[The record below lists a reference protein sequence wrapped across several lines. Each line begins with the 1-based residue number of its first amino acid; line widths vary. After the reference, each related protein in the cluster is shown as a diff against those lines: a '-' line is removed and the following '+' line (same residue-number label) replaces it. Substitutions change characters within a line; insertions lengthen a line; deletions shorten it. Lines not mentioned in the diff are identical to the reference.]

1 VNNRLLAAALAAA
14 LLCSVSAVN
23 AADEPSELAQ
33 IREQLR
39 SLMRRMD
46 KLEQENVTLRTQ
58 NEALMAQAHDL
69 TTTTQGLRK
78 DVATQGTDLDNLK
91 GSEWATRIL
100 LTGDMRYRFEFISD
114 DAVDANGV
122 RIADRYRNRIRA
134 RLGAEVKATDDV
146 RVGIALSTAE
156 DNDPRS
162 PNQTLTDEFSRKIM
176 DLDLGYVD
184 WRFLGN
190 AHLIGGKMKQPFYKQ
205 PQSLLW
211 DNDINPE
218 GVAVDLDTDAWFGTL
233 YYYWVQEVTG
243 LQTERTSP
251 VTLNGVQIG
260 ARLPVG
266 SASNVLLAAHY
277 YDLSD
282 GQGRS
287 PFFDGDPNGN
297 SVVEVGTPPNLRAVL
312 ADDFDVINFTAEL
325 NTKLDT
331 LALQLWADVARNVGT
346 TELRDAWSGGV
357 LLGTAVEEG
366 SWELAASYHLIGKD
380 AIFAQLFDSDFAGG
394 ITDSKGWVLRAAYA
408 PKENCVIRATYYI
421 NRRFV
426 EVPFGSNQDT
436 RYQRMQLDFAARF

>member
-1 VNNRLLAAALAAA
+1 VNNRVLAAALAAA
-14 LLCSVSAVN
+14 LLCLASTVD
-23 AADEPSELAQ
+23 AADERSELAQ
-33 IREQLR
+33 IRAQLQ
-39 SLMRRMD
+39 SLMQRMD
-46 KLEQENVTLRTQ
+46 KLEQENAVLRTQ
-58 NEALMAQAHDL
+58 NEAFRARAEGLAAA
-69 TTTTQGLRK
+69 TEGLRQ
-78 DVATQGTDLDNLK
+78 DLATQGADVDKLA
-91 GSEWATRIL
+91 GAEWAARVL

-114 DAVDANGV
+114 DAVNANGV
-122 RIADRYRNRIRA
+122 RIADRYRDRIRA
-134 RLGAEVKATDDV
+134 RLGVEAQATEDV

-156 DNDPRS
+156 GNDPRS
-162 PNQTLTDEFSRKIM
+162 PNQTLTDEFSRKLM
-176 DLDLGYVD
+176 DLDLAYID
-184 WRFLGN
+184 WRLLGN

-218 GVAVDLDTDAWFGTL
+218 GIAVEYTSDLWFGAL
-233 YYYWVQEVTG
+233 YRYWVQEVTG
-243 LQTERTSP
+243 LETERTSP
-251 VTLNGVQIG
+251 ITLNGGQIG

-287 PFFDGDPNGN
+287 PFFDGDPSGN
-297 SVVEVGTPPNLRAVL
+297 STVEVGTPPNRRAVL

-325 NTKLDT
+325 NIRIDT

-346 TELRDAWSGGV
+346 AELRDAWSGGV
-357 LLGTAVEEG
+357 LLGTAVAEG
-366 SWELAASYHLIGKD
+366 SWELGASYHLIGKD

-394 ITDSKGWVLRAAYA
+394 LTDSKGWVLRAGYA
-408 PKENCVIRATYYI
+408 PKENCIMRATYFI

-436 RYQRMQLDFAARF
+436 GYQRMQLDFTARF